1 MHCCP
6 IWCLPQNQLLVF
18 ANGEKASAFGNARNS
33 LKQKNPLRD
42 KVLTDSIEVIS

>member
-1 MHCCP
+1 MC
-6 IWCLPQNQLLVF
+6 QTAKRFQL
-18 ANGEKASAFGNARNS
+18 GIRDIETSAFGNVRKG